1 MNLRP
6 TGVYVQTNEN
16 GHITA
21 IGSDLFLPGVAGWQ
35 RIDEG
40 FGERY
45 EHAQGQY
52 LPLPVYDEE
61 GRANWKLEGGKP
73 SLRTDAEKA
82 ADVQP
87 DAQPPAQGEQIAKL
101 EEQITELENR
111 IAELN
116 QALDMLL
123 EGVTEDE

>member
-16 GHITA
+16 GHITD
-21 IGSDLFLPGVAGWQ
+21 IGSDLFLPSLDGWQ

-45 EHAQGQY
+45 DHAQGQY
-52 LPLPVYDEE
+52 LPQPVHDED
-61 GRANWKLEGGKP
+61 GRSNWKLVGGEP
-73 SLRTDAEKA
+73 VMRTDAEKA
-82 ADVQP
+82 ADPMPEVVP
-87 DAQPPAQGEQIAKL
+87 ALSGDAES
-101 EEQITELENR
+101 R
-111 IAELN
+111 IAELERLIAA
-116 QALDMLL
+116 QDQQIAMLL

>member
-1 MNLRP
+1 MDQYS
-6 TGVYVQTNEN
+6 VFVQTDDQ
-16 GHITA
+16 GRV
-21 IGSDLFLPGVAGWQ
+21 IGINSDAFLPSTDGWEKVA
-35 RIDEG
+35 EG
-40 FGERY
+40 HGDKFH
-45 EHAQGQY
+45 HAQGNY
-52 LPLPVYDEE
+52 LPQPVYDEE
-61 GRANWKLEGGKP
+61 GRANWKLEGGQP
-73 SLRTDAEKA
+73 ILRTDAEKA

>member
-1 MNLRP
+1 MDLRP

-21 IGSDLFLPGVAGWQ
+21 IGSDFFLPGIAGWQ

-45 EHAQGQY
+45 DHAQGQY

-61 GRANWKLEGGKP
+61 GHANWKLEGGKP

-87 DAQPPAQGEQIAKL
+87 DAKVPFEPDADDIARL
-101 EEQITELENR
+101 EMRMEAFDQS
-111 IAELN
+111 
-116 QALDMLL
+116 LDMLL
-123 EGVTEDE
+123 LGVTEDG

>member
-21 IGSDLFLPGVAGWQ
+21 IGSELFLPSLDGWQ

-45 EHAQGQY
+45 EHAQGHY

-61 GRANWKLEGGKP
+61 GRANWRLEGGKP

-87 DAQPPAQGEQIAKL
+87 DAAVPFEPDADDIARL
-101 EEQITELENR
+101 EMRMEAFDQS
-111 IAELN
+111 
-116 QALDMLL
+116 LDMLL
-123 EGVTEDE
+123 LGVTEDG